1 MERAMSHTL
10 SSPQR
15 PERNAL
21 ITWQDDA
28 VDMIEA
34 SSGPPLRR
42 IALACVLTMLL
53 GFGGLSLWA
62 ALAKVDTAV
71 PAPGVIVSA
80 AKRKTISVLDPGIL
94 AELAVHE
101 GERVQ
106 AGQLLLRLD
115 DVQARAAREQA
126 KLQFWGATLAAAR
139 LAAEAADRRSLVLTP
154 AINAAADTDA
164 GLATLRAATLD
175 LFASRWRSYD
185 ESLRVAQ
192 QHLAQA
198 QAAAPQLAAQIAGLS
213 TRLGLTRT
221 EQQNVDRLVA
231 QGYETRP
238 RMIGLH
244 LDVADLTAQ
253 LGAAR
258 AQSVQAEA
266 AIGQATQ
273 ELTGLVA
280 NRHSDIDK
288 DMTDAEAART
298 DADQRL
304 RAAEDV
310 LSRRR
315 VLAPED
321 GIVTDIK
328 LFTRGSSINVG
339 QPILDLV
346 PLDNRLLIEAN
357 VSPLDIEH
365 VAVGQRVNVRLTAY
379 KSHRVPVLTGHLV
392 YVGADRQMDPSNQ
405 PIFLARAEL
414 DPGEVNRY
422 PGVVVYAGMPADVLI
437 IAGERSILDYLV
449 SPISDNLSHGM
460 HEE

>member
-1 MERAMSHTL
+1 MSHAL
-10 SSPQR
+10 SRRHRSDPTG
-15 PERNAL
+15 L

-28 VDMIEA
+28 VETIEA

-42 IALACVLTMLL
+42 IALASLLTLLL
-53 GFGGLSLWA
+53 GFGGIGAWA
-62 ALAKVDTAV
+62 GLAKVDTAV

-101 GERVQ
+101 GQRVE

-126 KLQFWGATLAAAR
+126 KLQFYGASLAAAR
-139 LAAEAADRRSLVLTP
+139 LAAEAADQRRLVLPP
-154 AINAAADTDA
+154 AIEAAADTDA
-164 GLATLRAATLD
+164 GVATLRAATLD

-185 ESLRVAQ
+185 ESLRIAQ

-198 QAAAPQLAAQIAGLS
+198 QAASPQFVAQIAGLT
-213 TRLGLTRT
+213 TRLGLTRV
-221 EQQNVDRLVA
+221 EQQSVDRLVA

-253 LGAAR
+253 LGAAE
-258 AQSVQAEA
+258 AQSVQAQA

-280 NRHSDIDK
+280 SRHADVDK

-304 RAAEDV
+304 RAANDV
-310 LSRRR
+310 LSRRD
-315 VLAPED
+315 VLAPEA
-321 GIVTDIK
+321 GTVTDIK

-346 PLDNRLLIEAN
+346 PLNDHLLIEAA

-414 DPGEVNRY
+414 DPGEVSRY

-449 SPISDNLSHGM
+449 SPIRDNLSHGM